1 MTLEKLNE
9 LLPLHVAGSL
19 ATVDEGKADVRGWEV
34 QMIADNRIYFN
45 TGSYKPVYKQ
55 LQKNPSISFCCE
67 GNEGYYFRISGDVKF
82 TEDKEIVDKIYDN
95 LSDAARGV
103 FPNGVAD
110 GFVVFYL
117 ESGTIKYTKDIE
129 EFHTVSF

>member
-1 MTLEKLNE
+1 MTLERLNE
-9 LLPLHVAGSL
+9 LLPLHVNGAL
-19 ATVDEGKADVRGWEV
+19 ATVDGDRADVRGWEI

-55 LQKNPSISFCCE
+55 LQKNPSICFCCE
-67 GNEGYYFRISGDVKF
+67 GDDGYYFRISGDIKF
-82 TEDKEIVDKIYDN
+82 TEDKETIDKVYDQ
-95 LSDAARGV
+95 LSAPASAV

-117 ESGTIKYTKDIE
+117 EHGTIKYTKDVE
-129 EFHTVSF
+129 EFETATF